1 MEKGYIINENGEILR
16 GDLRGDYFFTNV
28 QELRPQPLQCN
39 RSPWVMFLLNI
50 ITLGIYG
57 TVITFA
63 MGKETNITCEN
74 DGKHTKGF
82 WATIGLSII
91 TLGIYAIVWVI
102 GWMGRESNFLR
113 LRNEPVVITGG
124 WYVVIAI
131 ISAVLQAILTS
142 VTQIPLLSLVV
153 GWLIA
158 FLLMALVIKKHN
170 RVNEIYNLEHF
181 PENIKEATK

>member
-1 MEKGYIINENGEILR
+1 MEKGYVINENGEI
-16 GDLRGDYFFTNV
+16 LRGDYFFTNV

-57 TVITFA
+57 IVITFA

-102 GWMGRESNFLR
+102 GWMNRESNFLR
-113 LRNEPVVITGG
+113 LRKEPVVITGG
-124 WYVVIAI
+124 WYVVIAV
-131 ISAVLQAILTS
+131 ISVVLQAILTS

-170 RVNEIYNLEHF
+170 RVNEIYNLEHS